1 MDLLTLF
8 RRLPVIIQD
17 KIKLYYL
24 SYGTNVCRILKG
36 VINTQKRPDET
47 LWNMAIRHHGYLK
60 CVIVDNCIIP
70 DAFYELEL
78 ILLDRRSRLP
88 RNDLNQYVIEYM
100 IRYMNEKMQHR
111 FIRKY
116 KSLSL
121 Q

>member
-1 MDLLTLF
+1 MELLTLF
-8 RRLPVIIQD
+8 RRLPLILQD

-47 LWNMAIRHHGYLK
+47 LWNMVIRHHGYLK
-60 CVIVDNCIIP
+60 CRIVYNCIIP

-78 ILLDRRSRLP
+78 ILLDRRRRLL
-88 RNDLNQYVIEYM
+88 RNLDQPTIEYM
-100 IRYMNEKMQHR
+100 IRYMSEKLQHR
-111 FIRKY
+111 IIRRHN
-116 KSLSL
+116 SLRL